1 VLTHDMPIAH
11 ELVGD
16 LKHGGALERSFFY
29 GDNVDAHLS
38 LPAIE
43 RTGGSTRPPRQ
54 RGKFSYVT
62 MPDSERR
69 YQSLAEDELGVA
81 LDDGGAVNL
90 HPGRTLL
97 HFIGQGI
104 QHIFTGYD
112 HVLFI
117 VTLLFGVKTWR
128 RLAAIVSSFTLAHSI
143 TLAVSTL
150 GLITIPGRFVE
161 PLIAASVLFVAVDAV
176 LRPQASARLAVT
188 FVFGLVHGFG
198 LSNVLRA
205 LGLSGRQLVP
215 ALLGF
220 NLGVEIGQLA
230 IVTPLFPLVLL
241 LRHRQPVYGRA
252 RNVLC
257 GGVAVVAVF
266 WIVMRVSQ
274 VFTG

>member
-1 VLTHDMPIAH
+1 VA
-11 ELVGD
+11 V
-16 LKHGGALERSFFY
+16 
-29 GDNVDAHLS
+29 
-38 LPAIE
+38 
-43 RTGGSTRPPRQ
+43 
-54 RGKFSYVT
+54 
-62 MPDSERR
+62 PDRERR
-69 YQSLAEDELGVA
+69 YQELAAAELGEA
-81 LDDGGAVNL
+81 LPDEGAVDAR
-90 HPGRTLL
+90 PGRTLL
-97 HFIGQGI
+97 HFIGQGVL
-104 QHIFTGYD
+104 HIFTGYD

-117 VTLLFGVKTWR
+117 ITLLFGVGTWR
-128 RLAAIVSSFTLAHSI
+128 RLGAIVTSFTAAHSI

-150 GLITIPGRFVE
+150 GLVTVPGRIVE

-230 IVTPLFPLVLL
+230 IVAPLFPLVLL
-241 LRHRQPVYGRA
+241 LRARRPIYARA

-266 WIVMRVSQ
+266 WIVVRVSEA
-274 VFTG
+274 FAG